1 MREQGD
7 EILFQDSSKL
17 ICNTVIW
24 STGFEPSYEWI
35 NIDGVISSNGKPIHE
50 RGISP
55 IKGLYFIGLPWQ
67 YQRGSALI
75 CGVGRDEKYLM
86 QFIRRKIDY

>member
-1 MREQGD
+1 MVRTFWT
-7 EILFQDSSKL
+7 I
-17 ICNTVIW
+17 VW
-24 STGFEPSYEWI
+24 STGFIPSYDWI
-35 NIDGVISSNGKPIHE
+35 RKDGATSANGKPVHD

-75 CGVGRDEKYLM
+75 CGVDRDAKHLILYIIEAN
-86 QFIRRKIDY
+86 